1 MDKQLTTEMSS
12 NELIERFAEVN
23 KLTIEQATELIG
35 GETSEEILNNITRY
49 TISNIRSK
57 NSMKMNRKQ
66 RRALL
71 KKMGKEKYSTMND
84 ISDAV
89 TKINYIDLI
98 ERFRKLNE
106 QKEKE
111 EDDTNVIEDN

>member
-1 MDKQLTTEMSS
+1 MDKMSS

-71 KKMGKEKYSTMND
+71 KQMGKEKYEAMND

-106 QKEKE
+106 QKENE
-111 EDDTNVIEDN
+111 ENDVDVTKNN

>member
-1 MDKQLTTEMSS
+1 MNEQENLSPK
-12 NELIERFAEVN
+12 ELIERFAEVN
-23 KLTIEQATELIG
+23 KLTIEQATDLIG

-49 TISNIRSK
+49 TISNIKSK

-66 RRALL
+66 RRTLL
-71 KKMGKEKYSTMND
+71 KKMGKEKYNAMND

-111 EDDTNVIEDN
+111 ENDITTTENN

>member
-1 MDKQLTTEMSS
+1 MNEQENLSPK
-12 NELIERFAEVN
+12 ELIERFADVN
-23 KLTIEQATELIG
+23 KLTIEQATDLIG

-71 KKMGKEKYSTMND
+71 KKMGKEKYEAMND

-106 QKEKE
+106 QKENE
-111 EDDTNVIEDN
+111 ENDVDVTKNN